1 MRGLAAGVYC
11 CARLS
16 NVRSADGPRSPLI
29 KTIAHLCDD
38 LLAAAKARAALD
50 RTTLTRLVEEGLSL
64 RLRGPV
70 LAKRRLEPLPVSP
83 RSGGLLPGIDPLGNH
98 SLLDAADET

>member
-1 MRGLAAGVYC
+1 M
-11 CARLS
+11 
-16 NVRSADGPRSPLI
+16 
-29 KTIAHLCDD
+29 KTTLDLRDD

-70 LAKRRLEPLPVSP
+70 HAQRRLEPLPVSS
-83 RSGGLLPGIDPLGNH
+83 RSGGLLPGIDPLSNR